1 MFKFHGLMLYEMI
14 NQHSTLSFEVGW
26 GRAGMIVVLARLV
39 VRGGVVM
46 RVSQGGAVNNNH
58 SIICSSLLSCHY
70 YRIYWKPLMSNLIKK
85 KKYAIIIYLS

>member
-1 MFKFHGLMLYEMI
+1 MFKFHGLMLFEMI

-46 RVSQGGAVNNNH
+46 RVRQGWGGQ
-58 SIICSSLLSCHY
+58 
-70 YRIYWKPLMSNLIKK
+70 
-85 KKYAIIIYLS
+85 